1 MADPRQ
7 LSHQL
12 RGWHRCK
19 KARDDTSGATGL
31 PRPGETNVSS
41 NSDPLRIQEAIKKDL
56 LESTRTL
63 YSISCNKNLKLYT

>member
-1 MADPRQ
+1 MADARQ
-7 LSHQL
+7 LRHQL

-19 KARDDTSGATGL
+19 KARGDTSGVTGL

-56 LESTRTL
+56 L
-63 YSISCNKNLKLYT
+63 